1 MNKLKQIKNFLKG
14 HWRDILLLVCG
25 LVILYQLLVINHIQ
39 QQRDEKEQEVIQMT
53 QKHLEDINVIQNE
66 LKINKQNAEVLKVKA
81 QAAQV
86 GQSKPNVT
94 YIEKPVAGKTIV
106 EVIQNKVAK
115 GDVTLPPDALEK
127 TDKTVVVE
135 QPENPEVPVGIYKIN
150 TYRNWE
156 FGTGIGTQ
164 SGNPYIPISIQRN
177 YDKCHSI
184 MLEAHYDV
192 HQKTVNGAEVQWKVH
207 F

>member
-1 MNKLKQIKNFLKG
+1 MNKLKQMKNFLKG
-14 HWRDILLLVCG
+14 HWREILLLVCG
-25 LVILYQLLVINHIQ
+25 LVILYQMLVINYSQ
-39 QQRDEKEQEVIQMT
+39 QQRASKEQEVIHMT
-53 QKHLEDINVIQNE
+53 QDNLENINALQNK

-86 GQSKPNVT
+86 GQSKPKVT

-106 EVIQNKVAK
+106 EVVQNKVAK
-115 GDVTLPPDALEK
+115 EDVTLPPSALEK

-156 FGTGIGTQ
+156 VGIGVGSQ

-177 YDKCHSI
+177 YDKCHSV

-192 HQKTVNGAEVQWKVH
+192 NQQTVNGAEVQWKVH

>member
-1 MNKLKQIKNFLKG
+1 MNKLKQMKNFLKG
-14 HWRDILLLVCG
+14 HWREILLLVCG
-25 LVILYQLLVINHIQ
+25 LVILYQMLVINYSQ
-39 QQRDEKEQEVIQMT
+39 QQRASKEQEVIHMT
-53 QKHLEDINVIQNE
+53 QDNLENINALQNK

-81 QAAQV
+81 QAVQV
-86 GQSKPNVT
+86 GQSKPKVT

-106 EVIQNKVAK
+106 EVVQNKVAK
-115 GDVTLPPDALEK
+115 EDVTLPPSALEK

-156 FGTGIGTQ
+156 VGMGVGSQ

-177 YDKCHSI
+177 YDKCHSV

-192 HQKTVNGAEVQWKVH
+192 NQQTVNGAEVQWKVH

>member
-1 MNKLKQIKNFLKG
+1 MNKLKQMKNFLKG
-14 HWRDILLLVCG
+14 HWKEILLLVCG
-25 LVILYQLLVINHIQ
+25 LVILYQMLVINYSQ
-39 QQRDEKEQEVIQMT
+39 QQRASKEQEVIHMT
-53 QKHLEDINVIQNE
+53 QDNLENINALQNK

-86 GQSKPNVT
+86 GQSKPKVT

-106 EVIQNKVAK
+106 EVVQNKVAK
-115 GDVTLPPDALEK
+115 EDVTLPPSALEK

-156 FGTGIGTQ
+156 VGMGVGSQ

-177 YDKCHSI
+177 YDKCHSV

-192 HQKTVNGAEVQWKVH
+192 NQQTVNGAEVQWKVH

>member
-1 MNKLKQIKNFLKG
+1 MNKLKQMKNFLKG
-14 HWRDILLLVCG
+14 HWREILLLVCG
-25 LVILYQLLVINHIQ
+25 LVILYQMLVINYSQ
-39 QQRDEKEQEVIQMT
+39 QQRASKEQEVIHMT
-53 QKHLEDINVIQNE
+53 QDNLENINALQNK
-66 LKINKQNAEVLKVKA
+66 LKINKQNAEVLKIKA
-81 QAAQV
+81 QEAQV
-86 GQSKPNVT
+86 GQSKPKVT

-106 EVIQNKVAK
+106 EVVQNKVAK
-115 GDVTLPPDALEK
+115 EDVTLPPSALEK

-156 FGTGIGTQ
+156 VGMGVGSQ

-177 YDKCHSI
+177 YDKCHSV

-192 HQKTVNGAEVQWKVH
+192 NQQTVNGAEVQWKVH